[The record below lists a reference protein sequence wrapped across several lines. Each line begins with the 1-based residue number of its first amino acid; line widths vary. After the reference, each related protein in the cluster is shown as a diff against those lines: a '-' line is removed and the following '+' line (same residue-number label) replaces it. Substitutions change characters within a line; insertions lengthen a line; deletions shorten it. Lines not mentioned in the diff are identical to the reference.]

1 MSNGAAGKG
10 NLRLR
15 SGKNYLPGGN
25 VLSRLHKQLYAIACK
40 PARGASCQSRLAP
53 RSYFSDPSP
62 VRPQRGPLTLRANVR
77 NCVTISALFSAGGDD
92 AMHTVDYFAIS
103 LLIGCMLAAAAKV
116 LSGKVWQ
123 IQWRSLWQTRHQFKL

>member
-25 VLSRLHKQLYAIACK
+25 VLSRLHKQLHAIARK
-40 PARGASCQSRLAP
+40 TGTGRELPVQARAP
-53 RSYFSDPSP
+53 SHFSDPSP
-62 VRPQRGPLTLRANVR
+62 VRPPRGPLTLRANVR